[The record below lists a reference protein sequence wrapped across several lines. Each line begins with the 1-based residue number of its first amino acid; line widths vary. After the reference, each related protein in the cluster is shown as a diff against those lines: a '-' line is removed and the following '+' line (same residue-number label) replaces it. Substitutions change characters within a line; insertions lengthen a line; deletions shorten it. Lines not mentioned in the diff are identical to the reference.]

1 VTSTPQSLT
10 IRLRRARHLPALVAL
25 AAAAALAGPA
35 AGDGAAPVP
44 RQAMIAP
51 EIGAGAR
58 EPAPDREESLLAVVG
73 GTLIDGTGADP
84 IPDSAIII
92 EGDRIRAAGPRR
104 QIRIPPGAVAVDA
117 TDLTVI
123 PGLIDMHVHL
133 MPEMDLRLFLDHG
146 VTSVRHLGNAPLD
159 EIVGLKSRIEEG
171 RAQGPRIF
179 HCGLFVVSEPPLKP
193 DAYPPGDLD
202 LFLIMHAP
210 SEAEEVVRK
219 IVEAGGD
226 VVKVKT
232 EMSRECLGAL
242 CAAAAAAGLPVA
254 FDNGGEHGSYDALD
268 ALEAG
273 ARSVEHLSGIPF
285 DEPGTVEKALKK
297 MIDVRAVA
305 DPTFVVLDRTYGTQR
320 VLAREAFIRRFAAAG
335 GSVIA
340 GTDVPTRG
348 LVPGVSLHQE
358 LERLVSAG
366 LTPAQAMQ
374 AATGAAGRAL
384 GYQGLV
390 GTIEAGA
397 YADLLVVAGDPLK
410 EIRNADRILRIFKG
424 GIEYFPGR
432 DETIDSP
439 GAPSP

>member
-1 VTSTPQSLT
+1 MPQRLP
-10 IRLRRARHLPALVAL
+10 IRPRRARLLLAL
-25 AAAAALAGPA
+25 AALAVATALAGPA
-35 AGDGAAPVP
+35 AGEGAAPVP
-44 RQAMIAP
+44 GQAAIAP
-51 EIGAGAR
+51 EIGAAAR
-58 EPAPDREESLLAVVG
+58 APALLAVVG

-84 IPDSAIII
+84 IADSAVII

-133 MPEMDLRLFLDHG
+133 MPEMDPRLFLDHG

-193 DAYPPGDLD
+193 EAYPPGDLD

-232 EMSRECLGAL
+232 EMSPGCLRAL
-242 CAAAAAAGLPVA
+242 WAAAGLPVA

-285 DEPGTVEKALKK
+285 DEPDTVEKALRK

-335 GSVIA
+335 GSVVA

-366 LTPAQAMQ
+366 LTPAQALQ

-384 GYQGLV
+384 GYQGIV

-410 EIRNADRILRIFKG
+410 QIRNADRILRIFKG

-432 DETIDSP
+432 DAAINPP